1 MKITR
6 KHFVIKIGP
15 IDIYRCPKCHKNDI
29 KEHYNYCP
37 HCGINLTFDFKET
50 EYVKV

>member
-15 IDIYRCPKCHKNDI
+15 IEIYRCPKCNKNDI
-29 KEHYNYCP
+29 KEVYNFCP
-37 HCGINLTFDFKET
+37 HCGIKISFDFKERAD
-50 EYVKV
+50 VKI